1 MAQRCDVRAQIISLD
16 DDGIIRTRMQ
26 PGVFDLELADAQD
39 VIRAVTTVSGGVRR
53 PVLVDLRELRSMTRE
68 CRKYFAGP
76 ETAAAEAA
84 VALLVVSPVGRAVGN
99 FFMGLNKP
107 LVPTRL
113 FTSEPEAMVWLSGF
127 MT

>member
-84 VALLVVSPVGRAVGN
+84 AALLVVSPVGRAVGN